1 MTLALGDLALHGWSP
16 RDSVIIGNGIDFSRF
31 LFLPSESWFV
41 GSTDQESSQQLRTW
55 FSEHFSR
62 QNLLRS
68 LSLVLFLLQ
77 RHKYGAKNLSKKK
90 NTFDPTF
97 EMIRF

>member
-1 MTLALGDLALHGWSP
+1 MRPA
-16 RDSVIIGNGIDFSRF
+16 VK
-31 LFLPSESWFV
+31 FV

-77 RHKYGAKNLSKKK
+77 CYKYGAKKCPKT
-90 NTFDPTF
+90 TFDSTF
-97 EMIRF
+97 EVVRL